1 MNEKE
6 ILKKLISNKK
16 NRKDYFYLLVD
27 KIKKRLYVIA
37 YSRLQN
43 KSDTEDV
50 IQETLFEIYKHINK
64 LKDHEKF
71 NSWITSILINK
82 CNYIYKKNRKCIYL
96 EENEIDTYYTSQNQI
111 NNINLINDKLD
122 FYSLINCLPI
132 EDRTLIAMFY
142 SEEYTSKEI
151 SEILNI
157 NESTIRS
164 RLKRSRE
171 KIKNYIKRSE

>member
-1 MNEKE
+1 M
-6 ILKKLISNKK
+6 
-16 NRKDYFYLLVD
+16 
-27 KIKKRLYVIA
+27 
-37 YSRLQN
+37 
-43 KSDTEDV
+43 
-50 IQETLFEIYKHINK
+50 
-64 LKDHEKF
+64 
-71 NSWITSILINK
+71 INK

-164 RLKRSRE
+164 RLNVLE
-171 KIKNYIKRSE
+171 KK